1 MHHCKNNGRNFDS
14 LSPEHLTGCTLW
26 LKKRVFNPAASSNI
40 ALRLKIN
47 IFNPK
52 YSLHTPFQ
60 GLSGIKIYHFDPKR
74 ASRWPR
80 GLIFGIPEPKC
91 LFRTPFQGLSGIKS
105 RLSEPTAPSRC
116 RLLGLQVRSR
126 SAQHSV
132 LSRSAASRCLS
143 SPSAPLVPPQGPA
156 APSLAAPHP
165 PSGGR
170 GAKAG
175 LACEMASRSA
185 GVWGGS
191 PSLDSCP
198 DLRTLRL
205 AHRESFASAEPGTSS
220 AIRRPRSESRV

>member
-60 GLSGIKIYHFDPKR
+60 GLSGIK
-74 ASRWPR
+74 
-80 GLIFGIPEPKC
+80 
-91 LFRTPFQGLSGIKS
+91 S

-132 LSRSAASRCLS
+132 LSRTTASRSPLQPFGSACPSTRSGCAVPCGPSRSQARVPSLPGPANPA
-143 SPSAPLVPPQGPA
+143 PSAPGEYQ
-156 APSLAAPHP
+156 
-165 PSGGR
+165 
-170 GAKAG
+170 
-175 LACEMASRSA
+175 
-185 GVWGGS
+185 
-191 PSLDSCP
+191 
-198 DLRTLRL
+198 LR
-205 AHRESFASAEPGTSS
+205 HS
-220 AIRRPRSESRV
+220 

>member
-40 ALRLKIN
+40 ALWLKIN

-60 GLSGIKIYHFDPKR
+60 GLSGIK
-74 ASRWPR
+74 
-80 GLIFGIPEPKC
+80 
-91 LFRTPFQGLSGIKS
+91 S
-105 RLSEPTAPSRC
+105 RLSESTTPSRC

-143 SPSAPLVPPQGPA
+143 SPSAPLVPP
-156 APSLAAPHP
+156 

-175 LACEMASRSA
+175 CSPRDLLQEHKEYCCHQT
-185 GVWGGS
+185 GKGS
-191 PSLDSCP
+191 DVIPLQALTLEQKVDDYGKDHQRDNLLNHFQLHKREGPSVD
-198 DLRTLRL
+198 
-205 AHRESFASAEPGTSS
+205 
-220 AIRRPRSESRV
+220 V